1 MSQDGPGSLLRL
13 FPEPFHGQY
22 LQTSNRVSKGKEVK
36 IKNINYYMNRILML
50 VSMSGHH
57 FPPDPCAPGL
67 HVQGRG
73 VCPGGRAPRPAQDC
87 RGPQSEG
94 PC

>member
-1 MSQDGPGSLLRL
+1 
-13 FPEPFHGQY
+13 
-22 LQTSNRVSKGKEVK
+22 
-36 IKNINYYMNRILML
+36 ML

-73 VCPGGRAPRPAQDC
+73 VCPGGGAPRPAQDR
-87 RGPQSEG
+87 RGAQGEHEHEHHPDPGVDHHDNNVHDGRHQDDSLYISILR
-94 PC
+94 